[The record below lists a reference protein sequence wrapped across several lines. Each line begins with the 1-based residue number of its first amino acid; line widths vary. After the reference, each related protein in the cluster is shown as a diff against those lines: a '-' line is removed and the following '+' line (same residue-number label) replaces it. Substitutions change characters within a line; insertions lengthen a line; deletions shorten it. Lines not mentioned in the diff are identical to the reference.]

1 MKTIRKTRRKSN
13 SIPFWNV
20 VCVLTLLLIGGGYVF
35 QMSSVTQRGYQIR
48 DLEVA
53 VQDLEMEAEQL
64 KVQVAETTSLS
75 NVSERMQ
82 ILGFTEPDQI
92 TYIEGPEAV
101 AVR

>member
-1 MKTIRKTRRKSN
+1 
-13 SIPFWNV
+13 
-20 VCVLTLLLIGGGYVF
+20 VF